1 MGTALEIAKV
11 MVKPAE
17 KLIDNI
23 SNAIGK
29 VYEPFHI
36 KRVADAKSYEIRKIS
51 EALAD
56 SSFVP
61 TQYENGSISMNTTD
75 WDDLVKRTHNR
86 LGYQEICK
94 QLNIEKVVYNA
105 YSLLEDADEVSN
117 NPIDPDWLNRLFN
130 CVEDISNDH
139 MSMLWA
145 KVLAGETMFS
155 NSFSLRTLET
165 LKNLSQREALLFKKI
180 SKYMLKT
187 KDDFSNKEST
197 FVLKGMFGGYDYKD
211 DIDLAYDDIL
221 TLIDAGIIRSN
232 DNTVLSFDLEVNQTE
247 TIWCQDRKFEISN
260 KSDSKRFFAIDPY
273 GLTAAGE
280 ELFKIVADSHDKVS
294 DEYLEKCK
302 STIIESQEF
311 YDSPN
316 IEITII

>member
-1 MGTALEIAKV
+1 MVNALEIAKV

-36 KRVADAKSYEIRKIS
+36 KRIADAKSYEIRKIS
-51 EALAD
+51 ESLVD
-56 SSFVP
+56 CSFVP
-61 TQYENGSISMNTTD
+61 IQYENDCVSMNTAD

-105 YSLLEDADEVSN
+105 YSLLENADEVEN
-117 NPIDPDWLNRLFN
+117 NPIDHDWLNRLFN
-130 CVEDISNDH
+130 CVEDISNDD

-165 LKNLSQREALLFKKI
+165 LKNLSQHEALLFKKL

-187 KDDFSNKEST
+187 KDDVSNKEAA
-197 FVLKGMFGGYDYKD
+197 FVLSGMFGGYDNKEY
-211 DIDLAYDDIL
+211 IDLDYEDIL
-221 TLIDAGIIRSN
+221 TLIDAGIIRTN
-232 DNTVLSFDLEVNQTE
+232 DNTVLYFDLEAHHTE
-247 TIWCQDRKFEISN
+247 TIWCQDRKILISN
-260 KSDSKRFFAIDPY
+260 KKDSKRSFTIRPY

-280 ELFKIVADSHDKVS
+280 ELLKIVEDFHDKIS
-294 DEYLEKCK
+294 DKYLEKCK
-302 STIIESQEF
+302 SIIMSSQGI
-311 YDSPN
+311 DNSQN
-316 IEITII
+316 IEISII